1 MAGGE
6 GAVAGAIGGARMSAT
21 VSRLTIAP
29 VKGMRVTPVD
39 AVELGPTGARGD
51 RAFCVV
57 DPDGALLLTTRTPAL
72 LQVEPRWDG
81 DTLTLRFPDGSEVSE
96 APAFGARATTA
107 NYSGRPIH
115 GRLVG
120 GSHAE
125 AVSAHL
131 GRPVQLLARDDGER
145 LADDAPVTLM
155 SGASLAALA
164 PALDGG
170 VPDAR
175 RFRMTIAIDGVGA
188 WEEHGWAG
196 REIESGGALLRGIDP
211 VPRCVV
217 TTRDPESGRRDLP
230 TLKALAAL
238 RGKDDV
244 TFGVWCEVV
253 APGRVRVGDQV
264 AIAT

>member
-1 MAGGE
+1 MT
-6 GAVAGAIGGARMSAT
+6 AT
-21 VSRLTIAP
+21 ITQLAIAP
-29 VKGMRVTPVD
+29 VKGMRLTPVEELELD
-39 AVELGPTGARGD
+39 AAGARGD

-57 DPDGALLLTTRTPAL
+57 DPEGALLLTTRTPAL

-81 DTLTLRFPDGSEVSE
+81 DTLTLRFPDGSEVSGP
-96 APAFGARATTA
+96 PAFGAPATTA

-120 GSHAE
+120 GAHAE

-155 SGASLAALA
+155 SRASLAALA
-164 PALDGG
+164 PELDGL
-170 VPDAR
+170 VPDER
-175 RFRMTIAIDGVGA
+175 RFRMTIAIEGVEA

-196 REIESGGALLRGIDP
+196 REIAAGAALLRGIDP

-217 TTRDPESGRRDLP
+217 TTRDPDAGRTDAP
-230 TLKALAAL
+230 TLAAL
-238 RGKDDV
+238 ARLRGKHDV
-244 TFGVWCEVV
+244 TFGIWCAVV
-253 APGRVRVGDQV
+253 APGRVRVGDPV
-264 AIAT
+264 AIR